1 MDDAFFVGRFERL
14 GDLRRQDYSVFEGNR
29 TAGDAVG
36 ECLAVDE
43 LEDEHLLTI
52 DLFQPVDR
60 ADVRVVQRRQH
71 LRFAPEARE
80 PFGSM
85 GEAVRQRFQRDVT
98 TQPCVSGP
106 IDLSHTAGTERRQ
119 DFVRTEARTRGERHL
134 ARGDCNPPR
143 SSLPVACS
151 GGGNGFEVGP
161 AAGRSR
167 AHSLIR
173 CRSTSTTTAGSWSA
187 LCSTANPWRPK
198 IAAHSL
204 ALHDRR
210 SDRRR

>member
-36 ECLAVDE
+36 ERLAVDE

-98 TQPCVSGP
+98 TQPCVPGP
-106 IDLSHTAGTERRQ
+106 IDLTHTAFAQFRHDLIWTDGPPDHSRGLCWAT
-119 DFVRTEARTRGERHL
+119 ARPRHSSRG
-134 ARGDCNPPR
+134 AR
-143 SSLPVACS
+143 
-151 GGGNGFEVGP
+151 
-161 AAGRSR
+161 RSR
-167 AHSLIR
+167 AEAGPPVPSGDRISYGPRRAPRESVIWRAVIVIR
-173 CRSTSTTTAGSWSA
+173 
-187 LCSTANPWRPK
+187 LDQ
-198 IAAHSL
+198 L
-204 ALHDRR
+204 ARFFR
-210 SDRRR
+210 

>member
-1 MDDAFFVGRFERL
+1 MMPFSWAASSASAICVAS
-14 GDLRRQDYSVFEGNR
+14 DYSVFEGNR

-36 ECLAVDE
+36 ERLAVDE

-60 ADVRVVQRRQH
+60 ADVRVVERRQH

-119 DFVRTEARTRGERHL
+119 DFVRTEARTEGERHL
-134 ARGDCNPPR
+134 ARVIVVRLDHRCPVRHVQAAAVALRWDPR
-143 SSLPVACS
+143 RD
-151 GGGNGFEVGP
+151 
-161 AAGRSR
+161 AAG
-167 AHSLIR
+167 L
-173 CRSTSTTTAGSWSA
+173 TV
-187 LCSTANPWRPK
+187 
-198 IAAHSL
+198 
-204 ALHDRR
+204 
-210 SDRRR
+210 